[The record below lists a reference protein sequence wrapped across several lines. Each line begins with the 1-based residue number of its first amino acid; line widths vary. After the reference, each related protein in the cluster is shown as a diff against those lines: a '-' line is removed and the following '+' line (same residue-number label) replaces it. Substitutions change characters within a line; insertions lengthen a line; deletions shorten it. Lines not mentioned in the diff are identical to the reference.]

1 MIMWQMARGGRGQA
15 VGTASNQTRREAIH
29 IHANQ
34 NVDRMAVDDLQDD
47 NHVYSFKTEAMKF
60 MQIKN

>member
-29 IHANQ
+29 IDANQ
-34 NVDRMAVDDLQDD
+34 NVDVDDLQDD
-47 NHVYSFKTEAMKF
+47 NHVHSFKTEARKF
-60 MQIKN
+60 TQIKS